1 MLGFYA
7 KLFIINSIAYS
18 NLFIALL
25 AVITSVI
32 SSVRYL
38 NKIKVSNFEKKNKL
52 QPLNSRSAWVH
63 PQVKKPEK
71 DTKRSYIVSV
81 LTLILTKS
89 FINPIYLIS
98 TISYI

>member
-7 KLFIINSIAYS
+7 KLFIINSISYS

-38 NKIKVSNFEKKNKL
+38 NKIQISNFEKKNKL
-52 QPLNSRSAWVH
+52 HPLNSRSAWVTH
-63 PQVKKPEK
+63 QVKKPEK

-81 LTLILTKS
+81 FTLILTKS